1 MIEYGIGLVVGAIV
15 GFVIG
20 VLVYRNNPKKFEV
33 LYTQAQIEIALL
45 KQQAGVK

>member
-1 MIEYGIGLVVGAIV
+1 MIEYGIGLVVGAII

-20 VLVYRNNPKKFEV
+20 VLVYRNNAKKFEG